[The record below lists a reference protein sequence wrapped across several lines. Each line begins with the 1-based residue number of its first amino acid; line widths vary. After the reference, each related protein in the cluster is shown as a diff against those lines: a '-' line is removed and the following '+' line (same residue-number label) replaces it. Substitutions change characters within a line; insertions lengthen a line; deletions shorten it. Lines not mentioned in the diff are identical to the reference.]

1 MGWWDGN
8 LLRILSRS
16 SKPPKQAS
24 ASEHLASR
32 GWKLVSD
39 AHLKADGDD
48 DGDDDDGE
56 KEDNDNAKGIKKLSS
71 RERCTLHTST
81 FLVRSPQQPFRLKI
95 STLWTL
101 TLVPKSM
108 ASHGF
113 GSLLDWQ
120 NWATLSTTSVSA
132 SILPSMHMAA
142 PKPVQSGCSS
152 KVEDIVAVTGVSS
165 GSALKGNWPT

>member
-24 ASEHLASR
+24 TSEHLASR

-39 AHLKADGDD
+39 AHLKANGDDGD
-48 DGDDDDGE
+48 DDDDGE
-56 KEDNDNAKGIKKLSS
+56 KEDNDSAKGNKM
-71 RERCTLHTST
+71 RCTLHTST

-113 GSLLDWQ
+113 GSLLEWQ